1 MKPEPTEKRARKRP
15 SNLVLNL
22 LTVLVGLGVLAAG
35 LAYLILNDTP
45 VFAIPLVVTVPVI
58 AAIRQDRAAVRARI
72 ARI

>member
-1 MKPEPTEKRARKRP
+1 MEQAMKPEPTEKRARKRP

-58 AAIRQDRAAVRARI
+58 AAVAFRNCWD
-72 ARI
+72 

>member
-1 MKPEPTEKRARKRP
+1 MEQAMKPEATEKRARKRP

-58 AAIRQDRAAVRARI
+58 AAVAFRNCWD
-72 ARI
+72 

>member
-1 MKPEPTEKRARKRP
+1 MKSEPTEKRARKRP

-45 VFAIPLVVTVPVI
+45 TFPIPLVVTVPVI
-58 AAIRQDRAAVRARI
+58 AAVAFRNCWD
-72 ARI
+72 

>member
-1 MKPEPTEKRARKRP
+1 MKPEPTEKPARKRP

-58 AAIRQDRAAVRARI
+58 AAVAFRNCWD
-72 ARI
+72 

>member
-58 AAIRQDRAAVRARI
+58 AAVAFRNCWD
-72 ARI
+72 

>member
-1 MKPEPTEKRARKRP
+1 MEQAMKPEPTEKRARKRP

-35 LAYLILNDTP
+35 VAYLILNDTP

-58 AAIRQDRAAVRARI
+58 AAVAFRNCWD
-72 ARI
+72 

>member
-35 LAYLILNDTP
+35 VAYLILNDTP

-58 AAIRQDRAAVRARI
+58 AAVAFRNCWD
-72 ARI
+72 